1 MHVAHI
7 LGATFDDAV
16 FEAKVD
22 FLCVI
27 GCNVHWQN
35 TNVGMLPF
43 LQQLAVVAAYIL
55 NFN

>member
-35 TNVGMLPF
+35 TNVGMLPS